1 MDCYEGIRK
10 AREECNNAD
19 INSSKSKDEDEDEA
33 SGVEHSNEDVKDGNE
48 QICEGPSGK
57 KKRGKRYTYTILG
70 TQQMGI
76 GRIRIRGPK
85 VSIQIIYKDTKDS
98 LETINNKDP
107 KDNAEVL

>member
-19 INSSKSKDEDEDEA
+19 IHSSKSKDEDEDEA

-57 KKRGKRYTYTILG
+57 KRGKRSVIASRLTKEMAVMVSGIEESGDWEWRLYG
-70 TQQMGI
+70 T
-76 GRIRIRGPK
+76 
-85 VSIQIIYKDTKDS
+85 
-98 LETINNKDP
+98 
-107 KDNAEVL
+107 VLQSESEDESGE